1 LAAPTLV
8 LHVYPPG
15 ASPGLSAK
23 GLAPVGAAGALAAL
37 FRVQSNVV
45 DAVWVSDA
53 LPPGGA
59 FRGRDALVGSDLW
72 AQVLAVVAE
81 SVGGAP
87 TFHFND
93 YASQE
98 DTLGL
103 GIGSTSTTVSWS

>member
-1 LAAPTLV
+1 M
-8 LHVYPPG
+8 
-15 ASPGLSAK
+15 
-23 GLAPVGAAGALAAL
+23 
-37 FRVQSNVV
+37 
-45 DAVWVSDA
+45 
-53 LPPGGA
+53 
-59 FRGRDALVGSDLW
+59 VGSDLW